1 MKKLMSI
8 RLPIGI
14 SDFQKLI
21 REEYQF
27 VDKTHFIKE
36 VINDSAEVMLI
47 IRPRRFGKTLNMSML
62 RYFLDQSKSSP
73 DNLF

>member
-1 MKKLMSI
+1 MSI

-21 REEYQF
+21 QENYQF
-27 VDKTHFIKE
+27 VDKTNFIKE

-47 IRPRRFGKTLNMSML
+47 YPTKALW
-62 RYFLDQSKSSP
+62 
-73 DNLF
+73 